1 MLPGTKNV
9 TQTQEMKHSLQVE
22 KDTHHFGL
30 FPSFFEIGRGMLY
43 PLNIQVAELL
53 HAANF
58 VTLAVWHNVQQTE
71 LIIIVGRP
79 RRGQ

>member
-1 MLPGTKNV
+1 M
-9 TQTQEMKHSLQVE
+9 E

-30 FPSFFEIGRGMLY
+30 IFSSFFEIGKGMLY
-43 PLNIQVAELL
+43 PLYIQEAELL
-53 HAANF
+53 RAANF